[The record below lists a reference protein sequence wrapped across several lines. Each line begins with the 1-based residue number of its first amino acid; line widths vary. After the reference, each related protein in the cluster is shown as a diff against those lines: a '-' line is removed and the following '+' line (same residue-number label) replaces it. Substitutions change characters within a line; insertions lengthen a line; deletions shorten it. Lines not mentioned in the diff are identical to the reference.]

1 MSSCN
6 GTMARILPLS
16 PQKLHKNVM
25 KQVLQNLRDGDTVL
39 ETVPVPIPGA
49 NEVLIRSA
57 CSLVSAGTEK
67 MLVDF
72 GKASLLDKARSQPDK
87 VRMVFDKLRSDG
99 IVNTVKAVQKK
110 LAEPIPLGY
119 CNVGQVVEIGG
130 RVSRFAVGDWVVSNG
145 HHAEYVS
152 VGENLCA
159 KLPAGVVMEQAAF
172 TVLGAIAMQGI
183 RLANPTLG
191 ETVVVY
197 GLGLI
202 GQIAARLLRANGC
215 RVLGFDVNAQRVA
228 LAAAQGVEAHVL
240 AGDSD
245 AVNVAMA
252 YTGNVGVDA
261 VLVTASTSSDELMHD
276 AASMCRKRGRIV
288 LVGVT
293 GLNLRRDDFYQKELS
308 FQVSC
313 SYGPGRYDANY
324 EVKGQD
330 YPLAFVRWTE
340 QRNFEAILDLL
351 QRGLLQ
357 LGDLITHRYAFD
369 DAVDAY
375 AALSSGQSLGILLQY
390 ADHDAAAGEVGVSP
404 AQRHVAIAHIDAR
417 HGKATEAPRDSRAAR
432 VAFIGAGNYATSQ
445 LLPAF
450 KNTPAALHTVVSQ
463 KGISAVRL
471 AKQFGVAKA
480 RTSVDDVFVDD
491 SIDTLVISTRH
502 DTHAAFV
509 VRAIEAGKHV
519 FVEKPLCLTADELAE
534 IDAARIAYRFDGQLT
549 VGFNRRFAPLVQQM
563 QKRLAPLHGPRQ
575 INILVNA
582 LAIDSS
588 HWTQDV
594 HTGGGRIIGEAC
606 HFIDLARF
614 LAASPI
620 ASVHASAGSSSAK
633 ISDNCAITL
642 TFDNGSIASI
652 SYFSGGH
659 RGYAKETVSVFCEG
673 KVLHLDNY
681 RMLRGEGW
689 KDLRKLRSFRQ
700 DKGQQ
705 AFVSAFVAAIRD
717 GGPAPISYGQ
727 IKEVMR
733 ATLEASRQI
742 GT

>member
-1 MSSCN
+1 
-6 GTMARILPLS
+6 
-16 PQKLHKNVM
+16 M

-39 ETVPVPIPGA
+39 ETVPVPVPTA
-49 NEVLIRSA
+49 NELLIRTA

-87 VRMVFDKLRSDG
+87 VKMVFDKLRSDG
-99 IVNTVKAVQKK
+99 IVTTVKAVQKK

-119 CNVGQVVEIGG
+119 CNVGQVVETGG
-130 RVSRFAVGDWVVSNG
+130 RVTRFAVGDWVVSNG
-145 HHAEYVS
+145 AHAEYVS

-159 KLPAGVVMEQAAF
+159 KLPEGVAVEQAAF

-202 GQIAARLLRANGC
+202 GQIGARLLHANGC
-215 RVLGFDVNAQRVA
+215 RVIGFDVNAQRVA
-228 LAAAQGVEAHVL
+228 LAAAQGIDAHVI
-240 AGDSD
+240 APDSD
-245 AVNVAMA
+245 AVAVAMA
-252 YTGNVGVDA
+252 RTGNVGVDA
-261 VLVTASTSSDELMHD
+261 VLVTASTNSDELMHD
-276 AASMCRKRGRIV
+276 AALMCRKRGRIV

-293 GLNLRRDDFYQKELS
+293 GLNLRRDDFYQKELT

-313 SYGPGRYDANY
+313 SYGPGRYDADY
-324 EVKGQD
+324 ETKGQD

-357 LGDLITHRYAFD
+357 LDDLVTHRYAFD
-369 DAVDAY
+369 DAAEAY
-375 AALSSGQSLGILLQY
+375 AVLSSGQSMGILLRY
-390 ADHDAAAGEVGVSP
+390 ADDGEIAAAPVAVSP
-404 AQRHVAIAHIDAR
+404 SQRRVVIALPN
-417 HGKATEAPRDSRAAR
+417 TETTPRDSQAASI
-432 VAFIGAGNYATSQ
+432 AFIGAGNYAASQ

-450 KNTPAALHTVVSQ
+450 KNTAAKLHTVVSQ

-471 AKQFGVAKA
+471 AKQYGIAQA
-480 RTSVDDVFVDD
+480 TTSVDDVFVDD
-491 SIDTLVISTRH
+491 QIDTLVISTRH

-509 VRAIEAGKHV
+509 ERAIEAGKHV
-519 FVEKPLCLTADELAE
+519 FVEKPLCLTHDELAG
-534 IDAARIAYRFDGQLT
+534 IDAARTAYRFNGQLT

-575 INILVNA
+575 INMLVNA
-582 LAIDSS
+582 LAIDNS
-588 HWTQDV
+588 HWTQDPR
-594 HTGGGRIIGEAC
+594 TGGGRILGEAC

-614 LAASPI
+614 LAAAPI
-620 ASVHASAGSSSAK
+620 VSVQVSAGGSSAK
-633 ISDNCAITL
+633 ISDNCVISL
-642 TFDNGSIASI
+642 TFENGSIASI
-652 SYFSGGH
+652 CYFSGGN
-659 RGYAKETVSVFCEG
+659 RGFAKETVSVFCEG

-681 RMLRGEGW
+681 RSLRGEGW
-689 KDLRKLRSFRQ
+689 NDLRKLRSFRQ

-705 AFVSAFVAAIRD
+705 AFVSAFVAAIRE
-717 GGPAPISYGQ
+717 GKPAPISYAEIQ
-727 IKEVMR
+727 EVMR
-733 ATLEASRQI
+733 ATLDASQQI
-742 GT
+742 GRA

>member
-1 MSSCN
+1 MQMSSCD
-6 GTMARILPLS
+6 GSIVRILPLS
-16 PQKLHKNVM
+16 QQKLHKTIM

-39 ETVPVPIPGA
+39 ETVPVPVPGA

-87 VRMVFDKLRSDG
+87 VKMVFDKLRSDG
-99 IVNTVKAVQKK
+99 IVTTVKAVQKK

-119 CNVGQVVEIGG
+119 CNVGQVVETGG
-130 RVSRFAVGDWVVSNG
+130 RVTRFAPGDWVVSNG
-145 HHAEYVS
+145 QHAEYVS

-159 KLPAGVVMEQAAF
+159 KLPDGVAVEQAAF

-228 LAAAQGVEAHVL
+228 LASRQGVEAHVL
-240 AGDSD
+240 AAESN
-245 AVNVAMA
+245 AVAVAMA
-252 YTGNVGVDA
+252 YTGNAGVDA

-276 AASMCRKRGRIV
+276 AAQMCRKRGRIV

-293 GLNLRRDDFYQKELS
+293 GLNLRREDFYQKELS

-313 SYGPGRYDANY
+313 SYGPGRYDPNY
-324 EVKGQD
+324 ELKGQD

-351 QRGLLQ
+351 QRDLLQ
-357 LGDLITHRYAFD
+357 LDDLITHRFAFD
-369 DAVDAY
+369 EAVDAY
-375 AALSSGQSLGILLQY
+375 DALSSGQALGILLQY
-390 ADHDAAAGEVGVSP
+390 AGTEARETAAAGLSH
-404 AQRHVAIAHIDAR
+404 AQRQVVVTRNVEPI
-417 HGKATEAPRDSRAAR
+417 PRAAQAGS

-445 LLPAF
+445 LMPAF
-450 KNTPAALHTVVSQ
+450 KKTAVKLHTVVSQ

-471 AKQFGVAKA
+471 AKQFGVTQAS
-480 RTSVDDVFVDD
+480 TSVDDVFVDD
-491 SIDTLVISTRH
+491 NIDTLVISTRH
-502 DTHAAFV
+502 DTHASFV
-509 VRAIEAGKHV
+509 VRAIEAGKHI
-519 FVEKPLCLTADELAE
+519 FVEKPLCMTADELAG

-563 QKRLAPLHGPRQ
+563 QQRLAPLHGPRQ
-575 INILVNA
+575 INMLVNA
-582 LAIDSS
+582 LAIDNS
-588 HWTQDV
+588 HWTQDP

-614 LAASPI
+614 LAGSPI
-620 ASVHASAGSSSAK
+620 ASVHASAGSSAAR
-633 ISDNCAITL
+633 ISDNCVITL
-642 TFDNGSIASI
+642 TFDNGSVASI

-659 RGYAKETVSVFCEG
+659 RGFAKETVSVFCEG

-681 RMLRGEGW
+681 RSLRGEGW
-689 KDLRKLRSFRQ
+689 KDLRKLRSFQQ

-705 AFVSAFVAAIRD
+705 AFVSAFVAAIR
-717 GGPAPISYGQ
+717 GGKPSPISYAQ
-727 IKEVMR
+727 IQEVMR

-742 GT
+742 GA

>member
-1 MSSCN
+1 
-6 GTMARILPLS
+6 
-16 PQKLHKNVM
+16 M

-39 ETVPVPIPGA
+39 ETVPVPMPGA
-49 NEVLIRSA
+49 NELLIRSA

-87 VRMVFDKLRSDG
+87 VKMVFDKLRSDG
-99 IVNTVKAVQKK
+99 IATTIKAVQKK

-119 CNVGQVVEIGG
+119 CNVGQVVETGG
-130 RVSRFAVGDWVVSNG
+130 RVTRFAVGDWVVSNG
-145 HHAEYVS
+145 PHAEYVS

-159 KLPAGVVMEQAAF
+159 KLPADVAIEQAAF

-183 RLANPTLG
+183 RLTNPTLG

-202 GQIAARLLRANGC
+202 GQIAARLLHANGC
-215 RVLGFDVNAQRVA
+215 RVIGFDVNAQRVA
-228 LAAAQGVEAHVL
+228 LAVAQGIDAHVL
-240 AGDSD
+240 AADND
-245 AVNVAMA
+245 AVAVAMSRSA
-252 YTGNVGVDA
+252 NAGVDA

-276 AASMCRKRGRIV
+276 AAQMCRKRGRIV

-293 GLNLRRDDFYQKELS
+293 GLNLRRDDFYQKELT

-324 EVKGQD
+324 ETKGQD

-357 LGDLITHRYAFD
+357 LGDLITHRYAFEQ
-369 DAVDAY
+369 AADAY
-375 AALSSGQSLGILLQY
+375 TALSSGQSMGILLRY
-390 ADHDAAAGEVGVSP
+390 SDNDAAKREALAISHSQRRVVIARTGGE
-404 AQRHVAIAHIDAR
+404 A
-417 HGKATEAPRDSRAAR
+417 APRDAQAASI
-432 VAFIGAGNYATSQ
+432 AFIGAGNYATSQ

-450 KNTPAALHTVVSQ
+450 KNTAAKLHTVVSQ

-471 AKQFGVAKA
+471 AKQFGISQATTA
-480 RTSVDDVFVDD
+480 VDDVFVDND
-491 SIDTLVISTRH
+491 IDTLVISTRH

-509 VRAIEAGKHV
+509 VRAIEAGKHI
-519 FVEKPLCLTADELAE
+519 FVEKPLCLTLNELAE

-563 QKRLAPLHGPRQ
+563 QQRLAPLHGPRQ

-582 LAIDSS
+582 LAIDNS
-588 HWTQDV
+588 HWTQDPIS
-594 HTGGGRIIGEAC
+594 GGGRIIGEAC

-614 LAASPI
+614 LALAPI
-620 ASVHASAGSSSAK
+620 TGVQVSAGGSSAK
-633 ISDNCAITL
+633 ISDNCVISL
-642 TFDNGSIASI
+642 TFDNGSVASI
-652 SYFSGGH
+652 SYFSGGN
-659 RGYAKETVSVFCEG
+659 RGFAKETVSVFCEG
-673 KVLHLDNY
+673 KVLHLDNF
-681 RMLRGEGW
+681 RTLRGEGW

-705 AFVSAFVAAIRD
+705 AFISAFVAAIRD
-717 GGPAPISYGQ
+717 GAPAPIAYAQ
-727 IKEVMR
+727 IQEVMR
-733 ATLEASRQI
+733 ATLDASQQI
-742 GT
+742 GSA